1 MQSLDKRDFAERYAD
16 GARTRLELT
25 AGRAPLPD
33 LNSVSEFSR
42 PFRELMGS
50 FLFNDIWNR
59 PGLSHHDRALV
70 ALSLLAASFR
80 TQELKYYIGIA
91 LESGVTRDEIQEVLL
106 QCVAYGGTLVG
117 VAAFPAAEEVFAQRD
132 KLSE

>member
-1 MQSLDKRDFAERYAD
+1 MQDLDKRDFQARYED
-16 GARTRLELT
+16 GARTRIQLT

-33 LNSVSEFSR
+33 LERVSEFSR

-70 ALSLLAASFR
+70 AMALLASSYR
-80 TQELKYYIGIA
+80 TQELKYYVGIA
-91 LESGVTRDEIQEVLL
+91 LDSGVTRDEIQEVLL
-106 QCVAYGGTLVG
+106 QCVAYCGTVVG
-117 VAAFPAAEEVFAQRD
+117 VAAFPAAEEVFKERD
-132 KLSE
+132 AHTI